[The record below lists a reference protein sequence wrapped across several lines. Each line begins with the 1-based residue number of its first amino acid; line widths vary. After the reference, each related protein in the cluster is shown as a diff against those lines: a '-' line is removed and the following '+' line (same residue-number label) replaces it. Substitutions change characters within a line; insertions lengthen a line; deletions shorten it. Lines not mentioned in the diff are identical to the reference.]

1 MRLKSCAPS
10 TVMQEH
16 TLPTMR
22 ARVFGLLG
30 AGVTAGIPL
39 GTLASGFVVTWI
51 SLRATLAAMG
61 AIYLLA
67 TLSILVNPILKKMEK
82 SEKV

>member
-51 SLRATLAAMG
+51 GLRATLDDG
-61 AIYLLA
+61 SN
-67 TLSILVNPILKKMEK
+67 LSAGDALDPG
-82 SEKV
+82 